1 MALPRLLKNFMLFV
15 DGGPQV
21 GVVDELELPELAIKT
36 EEHRAGG
43 MDAPVEIDLG
53 QTAMTASVR
62 LADYREEVLRLWGLA
77 DGNAAGLT
85 ARGALQR
92 DGEAVVPVV
101 VVLRG
106 GIKTLAWPAW
116 RAGEKAGLQIT
127 LAVRYYKLTIGGREM
142 IEIDAETMVRKLDGR
157 DQLAGVRTAIGL

>member
-1 MALPRLLKNFMLFV
+1 MALPRALKNFVLFV

-53 QTAMTASVR
+53 QDAMTASFR

-77 DGNAAGLT
+77 DGNATGVT

-92 DGEAVVPVV
+92 DGEPAVPVV
-101 VVLRG
+101 AVLRG
-106 GIKTLAWPAW
+106 GIKTLDWPAW

-142 IEIDAETMVRKLDGR
+142 IEIDVENMVRRIDGR
-157 DQLAGVRTAIGL
+157 DQLDSVRTAIGL